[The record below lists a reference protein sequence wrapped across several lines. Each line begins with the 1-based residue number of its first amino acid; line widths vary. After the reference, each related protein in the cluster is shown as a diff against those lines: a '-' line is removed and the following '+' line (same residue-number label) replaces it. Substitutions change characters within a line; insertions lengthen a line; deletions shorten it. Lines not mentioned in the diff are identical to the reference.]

1 MSETLDLYVESA
13 EIHEWDCDAEESKLY
28 INNAIDLIETRIRY
42 CKSNIDEAED
52 PDKAQEFKTELH
64 ELQNVLVPII
74 YSLQDVLLQYILR
87 GESNWKISVVKPKP
101 GFPLDTLCALLDLL
115 NINYSIDGTN
125 TLLHLVPHPS
135 IHVKSKYGS
144 LR

>member
-1 MSETLDLYVESA
+1 MSETLDLYVESV
-13 EIHEWDCDAEESKLY
+13 EHYEWDCGAEELRLY
-28 INNAIDLIETRIRY
+28 MNNAMDLIKTRIHY
-42 CKSNIDEAED
+42 CKSGIDEAEG
-52 PDKAQEFKTELH
+52 PDKAQEFETELH

-74 YSLQDVLLQYILR
+74 YHLQDVLLQYILR
-87 GESNWKISVVKPKP
+87 GVSKWEINVVKPKP

-115 NINYSIDGTN
+115 NINYSIDDTN
-125 TLLHLVPHPS
+125 TLLHLVPYQS